1 MKISS
6 FRVAFSLAAIFAAVF
21 SANAQFTKLN
31 AAGSTFAAP
40 IMQRWSEEFSKAN
53 PNVQIIYLA
62 VGSGIGVTNFT
73 ESISRPVTQR

>member
-1 MKISS
+1 MKNDSL
-6 FRVAFSLAAIFAAVF
+6 RVALLLVVAFAALQ
-21 SANAQFTKLN
+21 SASAQTKLN
-31 AAGSTFAAP
+31 AAGSTFAAL
-40 IMQRWSEEFSKAN
+40 ILERWSEEFSKAN